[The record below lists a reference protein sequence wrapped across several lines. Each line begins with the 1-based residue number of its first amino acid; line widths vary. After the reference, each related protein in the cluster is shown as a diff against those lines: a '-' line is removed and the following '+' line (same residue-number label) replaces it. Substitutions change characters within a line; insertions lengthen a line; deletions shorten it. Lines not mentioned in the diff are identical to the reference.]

1 MPVQFTRTGGSMS
14 RPAFP
19 LVLAV
24 LVALNLLNAR
34 AGGWAVITV
43 TDLPDQIVAG
53 ELTTFGFAVRQ
64 HGAHLVAGLQGR
76 VTARSGTRSVT
87 GTVTP
92 KDGGL
97 YAAALTLPEPAEW
110 VVRIDSGFMNSAVTL
125 LPMKAVAR
133 STPHVP
139 VPLMQRGRQLFVAK
153 GCQTCHLHRDVQPQ
167 LHVPVGSDLSD
178 KRYSDVL
185 LAKLLADPSI
195 VPRSSTYGMF
205 TMPNLQLQQTEI
217 AALVAFINAP
227 RTAAAQVRAR

>member
-1 MPVQFTRTGGSMS
+1 MS
-14 RPAFP
+14 RTVFP
-19 LVLAV
+19 IALVTV
-24 LVALNLLNAR
+24 VALNILTAR

-43 TDLPDQIVAG
+43 ADLPEQIVAG
-53 ELTTFGFAVRQ
+53 EPTTFGFAVRQ
-64 HGAHLVAGLQGR
+64 HAARLLTGLQGR
-76 VTARSGTRSVT
+76 VTARSGSRSVT

-92 KDGGL
+92 KDGGQ
-97 YAAALTLPEPAEW
+97 YAAALTLPAPGEW
-110 VVRIDSGFMNSAVTL
+110 VITIDSGFMNSAVRL

-139 VPLMQRGRQLFVAK
+139 LALMERGRQLFVAK
-153 GCQTCHLHRDVQPQ
+153 GCQTCHVHRDVPSQ

-195 VPRSSTYGMF
+195 VPPSATYGPF
-205 TMPNLQLQQTEI
+205 TMPDLQLQQTEI

-227 RTAAAQVRAR
+227 RTAAARHAR